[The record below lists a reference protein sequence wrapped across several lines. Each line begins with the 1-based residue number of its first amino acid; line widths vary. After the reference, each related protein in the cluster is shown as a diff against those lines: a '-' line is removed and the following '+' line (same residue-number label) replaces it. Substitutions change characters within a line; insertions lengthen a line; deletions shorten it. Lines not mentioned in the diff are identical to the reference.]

1 MQTTSAFASSGNGL
15 PTGQLR
21 RISGRIM
28 LFARPS
34 YPLRTQQDRE
44 FCKAPAPTLGSAGH
58 GVVRHPGLLSA
69 PAPCPARRC
78 GRRARAGIHRPYAMP
93 AGRPSP
99 RRLPDIGYAAGR
111 EPFTWARSAVTRSGR
126 NRKLQGR
133 QSPFASLQAA
143 AGPQQA
149 VGHGAPLQR
158 CAWMLQNLLRA
169 SSLNRS
175 TSCERRPEILLVT
188 LISSH
193 CVAVRQ
199 SVHCP
204 FTSVRSTLVV
214 PRGGIEPPTPRF
226 SVRSLKKKFIEFN
239 QLAGRP
245 LQALPNCT

>member
-1 MQTTSAFASSGNGL
+1 MSGRWKPAAKMPTTSGFASSG
-15 PTGQLR
+15 
-21 RISGRIM
+21 SG
-28 LFARPS
+28 
-34 YPLRTQQDRE
+34 LRTGHTEEDLQESDRAVRPPQRPIDE
-44 FCKAPAPTLGSAGH
+44 LSKIESFGKAPAATLGSAGH

-158 CAWMLQNLLRA
+158 CAWMLQNLLWA

-175 TSCERRPEILLVT
+175 TSCERRPEILACNADIFPLCSGATV
-188 LISSH
+188 
-193 CVAVRQ
+193 
-199 SVHCP
+199 CP
-204 FTSVRSTLVV
+204 L
-214 PRGGIEPPTPRF
+214 
-226 SVRSLKKKFIEFN
+226 
-239 QLAGRP
+239 P
-245 LQALPNCT
+245 LYKRA